1 MAKEVI
7 FNLFV
12 AKKGIAEISL
22 ITREGFAFFKKS
34 ISLHAILG
42 ISSIHFSIFGLDL
55 VTSIDIPSS
64 LIVGPTSV
72 IPD

>member
-1 MAKEVI
+1 MAKEVR
-7 FNLFV
+7 FNLSV

-55 VTSIDIPSS
+55 VTSIAIEPPPIKGS
-64 LIVGPTSV
+64 
-72 IPD
+72 